1 MLFEGIF
8 EKIDHLQKGIDEI
21 NSKIATLSNDNQS
34 NFEILE
40 NNLTE
45 KLENT
50 IKELKGQI
58 LSSTQ
63 NKQ

>member
-8 EKIDHLQKGIDEI
+8 ERINRLQKGIDEI
-21 NSKIATLSNDNQS
+21 NAKIATLSNDNQS

-40 NNLTE
+40 KNITD

-50 IKELKGQI
+50 IKELKDQI
-58 LSSTQ
+58 LSIPQ

>member
-8 EKIDHLQKGIDEI
+8 EKINRLQQGIDEI
-21 NSKIATLSNDNQS
+21 NTKIATLSNDNQS

-40 NNLTE
+40 KNITE

-50 IKELKGQI
+50 IKELKDQ
-58 LSSTQ
+58 LSSIPQ